1 MLFPKRKID
10 IHSKRR
16 GIAGRLSNFTK
27 RCFVFDEIFCRSIE
41 GVLQSMKF
49 ENISE
54 QKIVCGLWGEQ
65 AKLAGEI
72 KSDWKDT
79 QILYW
84 HDHCY
89 RRESEEYKALLTRLY
104 TEVYKQ
110 DEQLRKDIKK
120 STKFKLIHSIGN
132 PDPCDTV
139 LTENEFIELLEVL
152 QKL

>member
-10 IHSKRR
+10 IRSKRR

-27 RCFVFDEIFCRSIE
+27 RNFVFDEIFCRSIE

-49 ENISE
+49 ENINE

-65 AKLAGEI
+65 AKFAGEL
-72 KSDWKDT
+72 KTDWKNA

-84 HDHCY
+84 RD
-89 RRESEEYKALLTRLY
+89 RRYPREGEEYKTLLTRLY

-110 DEQLRKDIKK
+110 DKQFRKDIKK
-120 STKFKLIHSIGN
+120 STKFKLIHSMGN
-132 PDPCDTV
+132 PNPCDTV
-139 LTENEFIELLEVL
+139 LTENEFIELLEAL